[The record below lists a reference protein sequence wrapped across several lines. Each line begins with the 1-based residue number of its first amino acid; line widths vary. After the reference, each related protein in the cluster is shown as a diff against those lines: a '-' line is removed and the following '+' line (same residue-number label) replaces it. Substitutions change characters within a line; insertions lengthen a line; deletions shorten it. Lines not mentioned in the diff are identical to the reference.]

1 MKKTSYGKSND
12 LNLKLLIA
20 LARTN
25 QEIIKR
31 QIPFIKANGLTL
43 TQFGVLELLYH
54 KGSLRICEIIEKTLS
69 TGGNMTVVINNLHKA
84 GLIERTLD
92 PHDKRAFLIKITP
105 KGEDLISKI
114 FPKHLENLELIL
126 DGLDEEEKS
135 NLVLLLKGLSKI

>member
-25 QEIIKR
+25 QEILKK

-69 TGGNMTVVINNLHKA
+69 TGGNMTVVINNLHKS

-92 PHDKRAFLIKITP
+92 PHDKRAFLINITP

-114 FPKHLENLELIL
+114 FPRHLENLELIL

-135 NLVLLLKGLSKI
+135 NLILLLKGLSKI

>member
-31 QIPFIKANGLTL
+31 QIPFIRANGLTL

-69 TGGNMTVVINNLHKA
+69 TGGNMTVVINNLHKV

-92 PHDKRAFLIKITP
+92 PHDKRAFLINITP

-114 FPKHLENLELIL
+114 FPRHLENLELIL

-135 NLVLLLKGLSKI
+135 NLILLLKGLSKI

>member
-31 QIPFIKANGLTL
+31 QIPFIRANGLTL

-69 TGGNMTVVINNLHKA
+69 TGGNMTVVINNLHKV

-92 PHDKRAFLIKITP
+92 PHDKRAFLINITP

-114 FPKHLENLELIL
+114 FPRHLENLELIL

-135 NLVLLLKGLSKI
+135 NLILLLKRLSKI

>member
-25 QEIIKR
+25 QEILKK

-69 TGGNMTVVINNLHKA
+69 TGGNMTVVINNLNKS

-92 PHDKRAFLIKITP
+92 PHDKRAFLINITP
-105 KGEDLISKI
+105 KGEALISKI

-126 DGLDEEEKS
+126 NGLDEDEKS
-135 NLVLLLKGLSKI
+135 KLILLLKGLSKI

>member
-31 QIPFIKANGLTL
+31 QIPFIRANGLTL

-69 TGGNMTVVINNLHKA
+69 TGGNMTVVINNLHKV

-92 PHDKRAFLIKITP
+92 PHDKRAFLINITP
-105 KGEDLISKI
+105 KGDDLISKI
-114 FPKHLENLELIL
+114 FPRHLENLELIL

-135 NLVLLLKGLSKI
+135 NLILLLKGLSKI

>member
-1 MKKTSYGKSND
+1 MEKTSYGKSND
-12 LNLKLLIA
+12 LNLKLIIA

-54 KGSLRICEIIEKTLS
+54 KGSLRICDIIEKTLS
-69 TGGNMTVVINNLHKA
+69 TGGNMTVVINNLHKV

-92 PHDKRAFLIKITP
+92 LNDKRAYLIKITP

-126 DGLDEEEKS
+126 DGLDEDEKS
-135 NLVLLLKGLSKI
+135 NLILLLKGLSKI